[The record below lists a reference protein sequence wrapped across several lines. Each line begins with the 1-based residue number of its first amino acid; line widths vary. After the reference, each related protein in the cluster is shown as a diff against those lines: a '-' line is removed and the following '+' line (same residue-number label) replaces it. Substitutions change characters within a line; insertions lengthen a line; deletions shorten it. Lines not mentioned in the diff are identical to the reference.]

1 MARLSCIMGSSM
13 DVVYICKPGDN
24 EELRY
29 SIRSVVKNLP
39 HDKIWVVGGKP
50 NWYIGNHIPVSQNRS
65 KYVNAKNNLRA
76 ICNSPEISESFIL
89 MNDDFYIINKID
101 TLPNT
106 HGGFLLD
113 KIRNYKINNGLDPNI
128 SVYGRMLIKTESL
141 IYRKIKN
148 KVINY
153 ELHVPM
159 IMEKKKLS
167 KIMLL
172 DGLWRSVYG
181 NFYNVGGIEMD
192 DVKVYGL
199 NSKQKSYDITN
210 LRYDYLSSSD
220 DSFKRIK
227 ELILDNR
234 FRSKSVYEI

>member
-1 MARLSCIMGSSM
+1 
-13 DVVYICKPGDN
+13 
-24 EELRY
+24 
-29 SIRSVVKNLP
+29 
-39 HDKIWVVGGKP
+39 
-50 NWYIGNHIPVSQNRS
+50 
-65 KYVNAKNNLRA
+65 
-76 ICNSPEISESFIL
+76 

-113 KIRNYKINNGLDPNI
+113 KINNYKINNGVDPNI
-128 SVYGRMLIKTESL
+128 SAYGKMLIKTESL
-141 IYRKIKN
+141 IYRKLKT

-167 KIMLL
+167 KIILL

-210 LRYDYLSSSD
+210 LRYDYLSSND
-220 DSFKRIK
+220 DSFKEIK
-227 ELILDNR
+227 RLILDSR